1 METKT
6 LTHGTTLEGFKA
18 IMAGIGKHD
27 QPNPWTVSDNDGQMY
42 FYDSVAVAED
52 YGRDEDD
59 LCHGDA
65 VNSSFENAR
74 LQIAFTG
81 KSDTAV
87 VIVCEVPEHL
97 IELDSSCENMP
108 HSRSIQCGDFS
119 PEWITH
125 IYTCGVDIWE
135 IPYIL
140 ACVVQNHLFNW
151 GDVEEKL
158 VKLANV
164 LANSDD
170 GFDDLYDYDMALQEL
185 DQFIK
190 VNA

>member
-52 YGRDEDD
+52 YGRDEGD

-108 HSRSIQCGDFS
+108 HSRSIQCGGFN

>member
-27 QPNPWTVSDNDGQMY
+27 QPNPWTVSDNDDQMY

-59 LCHGDA
+59 LCHGDS

-81 KSDTAV
+81 KSNTCLLYTSPSPRDRGR
-87 VIVCEVPEHL
+87 
-97 IELDSSCENMP
+97 SSAA
-108 HSRSIQCGDFS
+108 S
-119 PEWITH
+119 
-125 IYTCGVDIWE
+125 
-135 IPYIL
+135 
-140 ACVVQNHLFNW
+140 
-151 GDVEEKL
+151 DVYKR
-158 VKLANV
+158 
-164 LANSDD
+164 
-170 GFDDLYDYDMALQEL
+170 Q
-185 DQFIK
+185 I
-190 VNA
+190 